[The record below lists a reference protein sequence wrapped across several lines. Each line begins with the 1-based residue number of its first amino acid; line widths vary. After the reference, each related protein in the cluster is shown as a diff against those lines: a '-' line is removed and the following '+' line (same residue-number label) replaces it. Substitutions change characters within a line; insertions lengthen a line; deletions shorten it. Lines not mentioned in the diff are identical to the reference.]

1 MTAPLNPSKS
11 SAAPFLSDPSS
22 EREGLVVLAVHGG
35 AGGDGPWR
43 GMTDADPQ
51 RIVCMRTLLADLGA
65 QLASGELTATEAVTL
80 AVEAMEDEPLFNA
93 GKGSVLD
100 EHCEVSM
107 DASIM
112 QGSDQAAG
120 AVIGM
125 KSTRNPIRAAHRLL
139 NKGWPVMLTGSAGDK
154 FAEQEGLEQVDLA
167 WLKTDLRLAQW
178 TKWKNHRLRPG
189 ATDEEDALLDHDGD
203 DDGWGTVGAVAM
215 DADGNLAAATSTGG
229 MTGKPVGRVGDTGI
243 IGAGTWADSTIAVS
257 CTGVGEAF
265 IRTAAAHSMAVH
277 HQTLSLVQAA
287 ERVLEDVKPFEGRG
301 GLIALNAK
309 GDVVMPFQTMLMY
322 RGVYQDGE
330 TQVGI
335 GPEFIQS

>member
-1 MTAPLNPSKS
+1 L
-11 SAAPFLSDPSS
+11 

-51 RIVCMRTLLADLGA
+51 RVACMQALLTDLGKRLA
-65 QLASGELTATEAVTL
+65 QGELTATEAVTL

-100 EHCEVSM
+100 ENGEVSM

-112 QGSDQAAG
+112 RGVDQAAG
-120 AVIGM
+120 AVIGV
-125 KSTRNPIRAAHRLL
+125 KASRHPIRVAHHLL
-139 NKGWPVMLTGSAGDK
+139 ATGWPVMLTGSAGDR
-154 FAEQEGLEQVDLA
+154 FGEEEGVEQVELP
-167 WLKTDLRLAQW
+167 WLKTELRQAQW
-178 TKWKNHRLRPG
+178 AKWKDQRLRPG

-203 DDGWGTVGAVAM
+203 EDGWGTVGAVAL
-215 DADGNLAAATSTGG
+215 DVHGNVAAATSTGG

-243 IGAGTWADSTIAVS
+243 IGAGTWADASIAVS
-257 CTGVGEAF
+257 CTGIGEAF
-265 IRTAAAHSMAVH
+265 IRTAAAHSMAIH
-277 HQTLSLVQAA
+277 HRTMSLPQAA
-287 ERVLEDVKPFEGRG
+287 ERVLNEVEPFGGRG
-301 GLIALNAK
+301 GLIALNSQ

-322 RGVYQDGE
+322 RGVFQDGE
-330 TQVGI
+330 VKVGI